1 MPSCVAA
8 RSSDI
13 RPSTPR
19 APVRWTPASQG
30 DFISAAIKNGALS
43 DESTTS
49 ASVFCTS
56 LGTGWASEPFA
67 LWELANRCAPKSFSD
82 HAGGGAPSR
91 QGSIVSDRRAG
102 KLTILVVEDEP
113 LARLTIAEFLKSFD
127 CEVVEAA
134 TGEAAV
140 AALRN
145 SNEIDAVFTDI
156 QLAGTLSGWD
166 VAEVSR
172 AISPDIPVVYTSGA
186 VVPAERGVAGSV
198 FLEKPYDPAA
208 VLAAC
213 QTLHESR

>member
-1 MPSCVAA
+1 M
-8 RSSDI
+8 
-13 RPSTPR
+13 
-19 APVRWTPASQG
+19 
-30 DFISAAIKNGALS
+30 
-43 DESTTS
+43 
-49 ASVFCTS
+49 
-56 LGTGWASEPFA
+56 
-67 LWELANRCAPKSFSD
+67 
-82 HAGGGAPSR
+82 
-91 QGSIVSDRRAG
+91 SDRRAG

-213 QTLHESR
+213 QTLHKSR